1 MNTADRSLVQIDA
14 ALRRRFAFCEL
25 MPKSELLDQQIE
37 GISLRA
43 LLDEMNKRIVEAGL
57 REKQIGHSY
66 LLDVKDLENLQFV
79 FANEIVPL
87 LQDYFFDDYKKLE
100 EDILSSDFIDS
111 EKMIIKHDWKQD
123 PQKFLESL
131 KNTFQL

>member
-1 MNTADRSLVQIDA
+1 M
-14 ALRRRFAFCEL
+14 
-25 MPKSELLDQQIE
+25 
-37 GISLRA
+37 
-43 LLDEMNKRIVEAGL
+43 
-57 REKQIGHSY
+57 REKQVGHSY
-66 LLDVKDLENLQFV
+66 LMDIQNLEDLQFA

-111 EKMIIKHDWKQD
+111 ENMIVKDEWKESS
-123 PQKFLESL
+123 QKFLDSL